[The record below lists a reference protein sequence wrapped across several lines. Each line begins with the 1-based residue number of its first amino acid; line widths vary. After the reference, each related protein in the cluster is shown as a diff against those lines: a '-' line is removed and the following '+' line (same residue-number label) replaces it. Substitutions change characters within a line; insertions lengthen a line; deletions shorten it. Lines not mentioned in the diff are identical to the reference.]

1 MGLAAIRIGELAK
14 LAGVSTSALRY
25 YEEAGLLGPA
35 ARTEAGYR
43 MYGPEALGRLQFV
56 QRAKALGLSLQ
67 EVRQLLASPA
77 ADVGAERD
85 RLRHLVAHK
94 LADTRARIAELQALD
109 QELESLY
116 LRLLRAP
123 GPECGHVGDCGCW
136 LATDEEVK
144 AMANE
149 VSCCS
154 APCCQDCA
162 CSLGQSCDCPDCP
175 CNQT

>member
-43 MYGPEALGRLQFV
+43 MYGTEALGRLQFV

-94 LADTRARIAELQALD
+94 LAQTRARIAEQQALD

-116 LRLLRAP
+116 VRLLRAP
-123 GPECGHVGDCGCW
+123 GPECGHLGDCGCW
-136 LATDEEVK
+136 LPTDEEVK
-144 AMANE
+144 AMASE
-149 VSCCS
+149 VACCS
-154 APCCQDCA
+154 ELSCPCCS
-162 CSLGQSCDCPDCP
+162 CSQGQSCDCPDCP
-175 CNQT
+175 CNQG